1 MNHHPLESSFFEQ
14 ILLYRFTAYGES
26 YSVRLA
32 VFGVFRGYQNPQKG
46 LFGFTKTT
54 LCARITVPQIPA
66 KANL

>member
-14 ILLYRFTAYGES
+14 ILLYRFRADGES

-32 VFGVFRGYQNPQKG
+32 VFGVFHGDQNPQNG
-46 LFGFTKTT
+46 HFGFTNMN
-54 LCARITVPQIPA
+54 LCDRITVPQIPA